1 MQSLTQGIQ
10 TMKAEIKRGS
20 LEMVAAMLISGSIGW
35 FVLMSGQPVI
45 NVVFWRCAIGALA
58 LLLVCGLLGQLRAPG
73 LRRATLLVAVAGG
86 IALVLNWLLLF
97 SAYRYASISIATAVY
112 NTQPFML
119 VVLGALFLGEKLTL
133 RKLLWLA
140 LAFAGMA
147 LVVLAQPQQA
157 GAGSQYL
164 RGILLALGAAFFYAL
179 MALAAKRLTGTPPQL
194 IVLIQV
200 SVGALMLL
208 PLVDFHADAS
218 AGQWGMLM
226 ALGVVHTGM
235 MFVLLYGAIQKLP
248 THLTGSLS
256 FIYPVA
262 AMLVDRW
269 AFAHQLS
276 LAQLAGAALILLA
289 AAGMNLLGERRRPQ
303 PAVEKC
309 EIVPAETGKTPS
321 LR

>member
-1 MQSLTQGIQ
+1 MQ
-10 TMKAEIKRGS
+10 AEIKRGS

-45 NVVFWRCAIGALA
+45 NVVFWRCAIGALI

-73 LRRATLLVAVAGG
+73 LRRSTLLIAAIGG
-86 IALVLNWLLLF
+86 ITLVLNWLLLF

-112 NTQPFML
+112 NIQPFML
-119 VVLGALFLGEKLTL
+119 VVLGALFLGERLTA

-147 LVVLAQPQQA
+147 LVVLAQPQPRQA
-157 GAGSQYL
+157 GAGGQYL
-164 RGILLALGAAFFYAL
+164 WGILLALGAAFFYAL
-179 MALAAKRLTGTPPQL
+179 TALAAKRLTGTPPQL

-218 AGQWGMLM
+218 AGQWSMLL
-226 ALGVVHTGM
+226 ALGVVHTGL

-303 PAVEKC
+303 PT
-309 EIVPAETGKTPS
+309 AETGDIAQAGTGKTPS